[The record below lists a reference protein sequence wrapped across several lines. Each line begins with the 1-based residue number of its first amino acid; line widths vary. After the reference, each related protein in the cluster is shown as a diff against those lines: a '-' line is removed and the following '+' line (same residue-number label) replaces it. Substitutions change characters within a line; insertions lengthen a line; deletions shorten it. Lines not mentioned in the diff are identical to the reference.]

1 MDGQRMTSNS
11 LHPHR
16 IGYEVFSHHGEEDM
30 EGIITHIF
38 INGRITFFF
47 VTE

>member
-11 LHPHR
+11 LHLHR

-38 INGRITFFF
+38 INEETP
-47 VTE
+47 EMLYD